1 MTPPPFEPSVA
12 QQTALV
18 EHLVSAVVSDAT
30 GEAQGDVCLG
40 EPPSARYFMESLGPH
55 AVEPGGTAPRY
66 GRTTPDSLGFEF
78 EAANASS
85 VTVKAQASFYYS
97 ALPTRAQQLEWA
109 GDREEPYRLAPLF
122 KRLGVTVGPVEIVL
136 GHEACMRQTLKAEFR
151 HAFAE
156 AVEAALGDPRI
167 DRRVGNDRR
176 ERLVPPAAM
185 EDDTSFEQWLAREVG
200 GDPVAPSP
208 AAHVV
213 VTSRPVASGRLR
225 VTATLQNLATDPV
238 VTVQGRGSNAGRSRR
253 DEARDNALFRAGLE
267 VEGDR
272 LLPIVMD
279 LGADAYRYSGELGA
293 YANNCGIEPRWHN
306 GRLVSVRSVPVP
318 QHDTHRAVARTD
330 ERWGYAALARDP
342 LPVLDDLADEMEAY
356 LDTPAWNTADLQDR
370 PELALRKESD
380 RKAAALEVAR
390 FRDGIAWLRR
400 DSRLLTAFRLANES
414 MTELNTRKRRMSGGW
429 RLFQLVAIVSQLGA
443 LAWREHPQ
451 HLFTPGLWGDDEG
464 VDPTEAATVV
474 WYPTGGGKTEAYLGL
489 VLVCMFY
496 DRTRGKKVGVSAWCR
511 FPLRLLTLQQ
521 TQRQL
526 DVIAAADTVRDRNAD
541 RIREVG
547 GDPGWPFFIGFYAG
561 GGNTPNSLTSDRM
574 LDRLRSSEAERHAY
588 RLVHDCPYCGDRSV
602 HIPPPD
608 PQGLRLQHV
617 CGNDQC
623 GKILPIV
630 VVDTEIYR
638 YLPTVVVGTLDKL
651 ANIGLSDRF
660 GALIGD
666 VDCWCPPHGFGRG
679 GKCHERHAP
688 GHPKSSPRALETPL
702 YDPSPSLEIIDEL
715 HMVNEE
721 LGAFSG
727 HYEGLLAEVQRTL
740 TSRHRPDGRGVRM
753 KVVATT
759 ATIRGEDRQ
768 SEHLFG
774 LRSVVVP
781 LPGPNLDESFYWR
794 LDRSLPL
801 RRFVGVMPTR
811 GTAEMTLVRI
821 LTSAHRALWK
831 LDQRRGLP
839 PALETWPEEELRTV
853 VDLYRTSLTYA
864 TTLVDFGRIRR
875 SLDTQ
880 VNEALRREG
889 FPDLRVAELKGETR
903 LDEVRSVLDDLSSPN
918 GNTGMVVA
926 TSMVSHGVD
935 VDRLNLMLFN
945 GMPRSMA
952 EYIQASSRVGRA
964 YHGLVFMLFNP
975 VRERDRSHYRYH
987 GKFHEYLDRMV
998 EPVAIN
1004 RWSRFAVRRTLPGIL
1019 MGHLLQITNRDWW
1032 RAGNAPGHLHD
1043 LSKMQ
1048 AALRDPSNGGLE
1060 GVQLTE
1066 LLEALHSVFQSDRPE
1081 GQELRS
1087 DLEEMVEHALAS
1099 LRSAGA
1105 SAALAGGNNRG
1116 YRATG
1121 DYLGLECRPMTS
1133 LRDVSEGIPFHIV
1146 SDSRRS

>member
-1 MTPPPFEPSVA
+1 MTNPFKPSVA

-18 EHLVSAVVSDAT
+18 DHLVKAVVSDAT
-30 GEAQGDVCLG
+30 GEAQGDFCLG
-40 EPPSARYFMESLGPH
+40 EPPSARYFMETLGPH
-55 AVEPGGTAPRY
+55 SVEPGGAAPRN

-78 EAANASS
+78 EAENASS
-85 VTVKAQASFYYS
+85 ITVKARASFYY
-97 ALPTRAQQLEWA
+97 AVLPTRTQQLEWA
-109 GDREEPYRLAPLF
+109 GVREEPYRLAPLF
-122 KRLGVTVGPVEIVL
+122 RRLDVSVGPVEVVL
-136 GHEACMRQTLKAEFR
+136 GNAAGLRKALQREFQHEFDR
-151 HAFAE
+151 
-156 AVEAALGDPRI
+156 AVGVALRDPRI
-167 DRRVGNDRR
+167 DRRVGSDRR

-185 EDDTSFEQWLAREVG
+185 TDDDAFEGWLAQKVG
-200 GDPVAPSP
+200 GTPVAPAP

-213 VTSRPVASGRLR
+213 VTSRPVAPGRLR
-225 VTATLQNLATDPV
+225 VTVTLQNLARDPV
-238 VTVQGRGSNAGRSRR
+238 VTVQGRGPNAGRTRR
-253 DEARDNALFRAGLE
+253 DETRDHTLFRAGLE
-267 VEGDR
+267 VGGDR
-272 LLPIVMD
+272 LLPITMD
-279 LGADAYRYSGELGA
+279 LGADAYRYQRELGA
-293 YANNCGIEPRWHN
+293 YANNCGVRVVTHE
-306 GRLVSVRSVPVP
+306 GQLVTVRSVAAPE
-318 QHDTHRAVARTD
+318 HDTYHAVARVD
-330 ERWGYAALARDP
+330 ERWGYEVLASDP

-356 LDTPAWNTADLQDR
+356 LETPVWGTTDLQDQ
-370 PELALRKESD
+370 PELARRKEAD
-380 RKAAALEVAR
+380 RQAAALEVAR
-390 FRDGIAWLRR
+390 FRDGISWLRR
-400 DSRLLTAFRLANES
+400 DRRLLTAFQLANES
-414 MTELNTRKRRMSGGW
+414 MVELNRPQTQPSKGW

-443 LAWREHPQ
+443 LAWREHPPE
-451 HLFTPGLWGDDEG
+451 LFTPGLWGDEED

-496 DRTRGKKVGVSAWCR
+496 DRARGKRIGVSAWCR

-526 DVIAAADTVRDRNAD
+526 DVIAAAETVRDQNAD
-541 RIREVG
+541 RLREVG

-574 LDRLRSSEAERHAY
+574 LDRLRTSEEERNAY
-588 RLVHDCPYCGDRSV
+588 RLVHDCPYCRERSV
-602 HIPPPD
+602 RIPAPD
-608 PQGLRLQHV
+608 PQQLRLKHV
-617 CGNDQC
+617 CGNEQC
-623 GKILPIV
+623 GKVLPIV

-651 ANIGLSDRF
+651 ANIGLSDKF
-660 GALIGD
+660 GALFGD
-666 VDCWCPPHGFGRG
+666 VDCRCPHHGFGRG

-688 GHPKSSPRALETPL
+688 GHPKTPPEPLGTPL
-702 YDPSPSLEIIDEL
+702 YDPSPTLEIIDEL

-740 TSRHRPDGRGVRM
+740 SSRQREDGRRIRM

-781 LPGPNLDESFYWR
+781 LPGPSLEESFYWR
-794 LDRSLPL
+794 LDRDLPL

-831 LDQRRGLP
+831 LDRRQDLP
-839 PALETWPEEELRTV
+839 PTLAAWPEEELSTLV
-853 VDLYRTSLTYA
+853 NLYRTSLTY
-864 TTLVDFGRIRR
+864 TGSLVDFGRIRR

-880 VNEALRREG
+880 VNETLRREG
-889 FPDLRVAELKGETR
+889 FPDLGVAELKGSTR
-903 LDEVRSVLDDLSSPN
+903 LDEVRGVLDDLDDAH
-918 GNTGMVVA
+918 GDTGMVVA

-935 VDRLNLMLFN
+935 VDRLNVMLFY

-952 EYIQASSRVGRA
+952 EYIQASSRVGRK

-1019 MGHLLQITNRDWW
+1019 MGHLLQITNHDWW

-1048 AALRDPSNGGLE
+1048 AAMRNPAGGGLE
-1060 GVQLTE
+1060 GVQLTR
-1066 LLEALHSVFQSDRPE
+1066 LLEALHAVFQSQRPE
-1081 GQELRS
+1081 GEELRS
-1087 DLEEMVEHALAS
+1087 DLEDMVEHALAS

-1105 SAALAGGNNRG
+1105 SASLAGGNSRG

-1121 DYLGLECRPMTS
+1121 DYLGLEYRPMTS
-1133 LRDVSEGIPFHIV
+1133 LRDVSDGIPFHIV
-1146 SDSRRS
+1146 ADGRRS

>member
-1 MTPPPFEPSVA
+1 MTRSSFAPSVA

-18 EHLVSAVVSDAT
+18 DHLVDAVVSDAT

-55 AVEPGGTAPRY
+55 TVEPGGSAPRY

-78 EAANASS
+78 EAENASS
-85 VTVKAQASFYYS
+85 ITVKAKASFYYA
-97 ALPTRAQQLEWA
+97 ALPTRSQQLDWA
-109 GDREEPYRLAPLF
+109 GEREEPYRLAPLF
-122 KRLGVTVGPVEIVL
+122 KRLAVKVGPVDVVL
-136 GHEACMRQTLKAEFR
+136 GHEADLRKVLEGEFR
-151 HAFAE
+151 HAFE
-156 AVEAALGDPRI
+156 EAAKEALRDPRI

-185 EDDTSFEQWLAREVG
+185 ADDVAFERWLGREVG
-200 GDPVAPSP
+200 GEPVVPSP

-213 VTSRPVASGRLR
+213 VTSRPVAPGRLR

-238 VTVQGRGSNAGRSRR
+238 VTVQGRGSNAGRTRR
-253 DEARDNALFRAGLE
+253 DESRDNALFRAGLE
-267 VEGDR
+267 VEGDH

-293 YANNCGIEPRWHN
+293 YANNCGVEPRWHE
-306 GRLVSVRSVPVP
+306 GRLVAVRSVPVP

-330 ERWGYAALARDP
+330 ERWSYATLAADP
-342 LPVLDDLADEMEAY
+342 LPVLDELAEEMEAY
-356 LDTPAWNTADLQDR
+356 LATPAWSTAGLQER
-370 PELALRKESD
+370 PELAQRKETD
-380 RKAAALEVAR
+380 RRAAAMEIAR
-390 FRDGIAWLRR
+390 FRDGVGWLRR
-400 DSRLLTAFRLANES
+400 DRRLLTAFQLANKS
-414 MTELNTRKRRMSGGW
+414 MVELNKRRKRPSRGW

-443 LAWREHPQ
+443 LAWREHPKDA
-451 HLFTPGLWGDDEG
+451 FTPGLWGDEHD
-464 VDPTEAATVV
+464 VDPTEAATVI

-496 DRTRGKKVGVSAWCR
+496 DRARGKTVGVSAWCR

-526 DVIAAADTVRDRNAD
+526 DMVAAAETVRRENAAVLT
-541 RIREVG
+541 EVG
-547 GDPGWPFFIGFYAG
+547 GGPGWPFFIGFYAG

-574 LDRLRSSEAERHAY
+574 IDRLRSSEEERHAY
-588 RLVHDCPYCGDRSV
+588 RLVHDCPYCGERSV
-602 HIPPPD
+602 RIPAPD
-608 PQGLRLQHV
+608 PQRLRLQHV
-617 CGNDQC
+617 CGNDAC
-623 GKILPIV
+623 GKVLPIL

-651 ANIGLSDRF
+651 ANIGLSDKF
-660 GALIGD
+660 GALFGD
-666 VDCWCPPHGFGRG
+666 VDCWCRPHGFGRG

-688 GHPKSSPRALETPL
+688 GHPKIPLEPLGEPL

-740 TSRHRPDGRGVRM
+740 SSRERGDGRGVRM

-781 LPGPNLDESFYWR
+781 LPGPNLEESFYWR
-794 LDRSLPL
+794 LDRDLPL

-831 LDQRRGLP
+831 LDSRQDLP
-839 PALETWPEEELRTV
+839 LALASWPEDELRAV

-880 VNEALRREG
+880 VNETLRREG
-889 FPDLRVAELKGETR
+889 FPDLKVAELKGETR
-903 LDEVRSVLDDLSSPN
+903 LDEVRGVLDDLGSTN
-918 GNTGMVVA
+918 GSTGMVVA

-1004 RWSRFAVRRTLPGIL
+1004 RWSRFAVRKTLPGIL
-1019 MGHLLQITNRDWW
+1019 MGQLLQIANRDWW
-1032 RAGNAPGHLHD
+1032 RAGNAPSHLHD

-1048 AALRDPSNGGLE
+1048 AALRGPSGGGLE
-1060 GVQLTE
+1060 GVQLTD
-1066 LLEALHSVFQSDRPE
+1066 LLQALHSVFQSERPE
-1081 GQELRS
+1081 AQELRT

-1105 SAALAGGNNRG
+1105 SAGLAGGNNRG

-1121 DYLGLECRPMTS
+1121 DYLGLEYRPMTS

>member
-1 MTPPPFEPSVA
+1 MTTPPFEPSVT
-12 QQTALV
+12 QQTVLV
-18 EHLVSAVVSDAT
+18 EHLVNAVVSDAT
-30 GEAQGDVCLG
+30 GEAQGDICLG

-55 AVEPGGTAPRY
+55 TVEPGGVAPRY

-78 EAANASS
+78 EAENSS
-85 VTVKAQASFYYS
+85 SITVKARASFYYA
-97 ALPTRAQQLEWA
+97 ALPTRAQQREWA
-109 GDREEPYRLAPLF
+109 GEREESYRLAPLF
-122 KRLGVTVGPVEIVL
+122 RRLGVTVGPVEIVV
-136 GHEACMRQTLKAEFR
+136 GHETGLRQTLERDFR
-151 HAFAE
+151 HAFDE
-156 AVEAALGDPRI
+156 AVQLALRDPRI
-167 DRRVGNDRR
+167 DRRAGNDRR

-185 EDDTSFEQWLAREVG
+185 TDDTTFEQWLAQEVG
-200 GDPVAPSP
+200 GNAVVPSP

-213 VTSRPVASGRLR
+213 VTSRLVASGRLR
-225 VTATLQNLATDPV
+225 VTVTLQNLATDPV
-238 VTVQGRGSNAGRSRR
+238 VTVQGRGSNAGRTRR
-253 DEARDNALFRAGLE
+253 DEAKDNALFRAGLE

-293 YANNCGIEPRWHN
+293 YANNCGVEPRWHD
-306 GRLVSVRSVPVP
+306 GQLVAVRSVPVP
-318 QHDTHRAVARTD
+318 QHDTHRAVPRTD
-330 ERWGYAALARDP
+330 ERWGYTVLASDP

-356 LDTPAWNTADLQDR
+356 LETPAWSTTDLQDR
-370 PELALRKESD
+370 PELAHRKDAD
-380 RKAAALEVAR
+380 RTAAALEVAR
-390 FRDGIAWLRR
+390 FRDGVGWLRR
-400 DSRLLTAFRLANES
+400 DRRLLTAFQLANES
-414 MTELNTRKRRMSGGW
+414 MVELNQRQKRPSRGW

-443 LAWREHPQ
+443 LAWREHPE

-489 VLVCMFY
+489 VLVSMFY
-496 DRTRGKKVGVSAWCR
+496 DRARGKKVGVSAWCR

-526 DVIAAADTVRDRNAD
+526 DAVAAADTVRSRNAE
-541 RIREVG
+541 RLREVG

-561 GGNTPNSLTSDRM
+561 GGNTPNSLLSDGM
-574 LDRLRSSEAERHAY
+574 LDRLRSSEEARHTY
-588 RLVHDCPYCGDRSV
+588 RLVHDCPYCGERSIR
-602 HIPPPD
+602 IPEPD
-608 PQGLRLQHV
+608 PSRLRLEHV
-617 CGNDQC
+617 CSNEAC
-623 GKILPIV
+623 GKTLPIV

-660 GALIGD
+660 GALLGD
-666 VDCWCPPHGFGRG
+666 VDCWCAPHGFGRG

-688 GHPKSSPRALETPL
+688 GHAKTTPRRLDTPL

-740 TSRHRPDGRGVRM
+740 SSRQRSDGRGVRM

-831 LDQRRGLP
+831 LDRRQDLP
-839 PALETWPEEELRTV
+839 ATVSGWHDDELHAV

-903 LDEVRSVLDDLSSPN
+903 LDEVRGVLDDLGSTN
-918 GNTGMVVA
+918 GSTGMVVA

-1019 MGHLLQITNRDWW
+1019 MGHLLQIANHDWW
-1032 RAGNAPGHLHD
+1032 REGNAPGHLHD

-1048 AALRDPSNGGLE
+1048 AALRDRAGGGLQTVE
-1060 GVQLTE
+1060 LTQ
-1066 LLEALHSVFQSDRPE
+1066 LLEALHTVFQSERPE
-1081 GQELRS
+1081 GEELRR
-1087 DLEEMVEHALAS
+1087 DLVDMVEHALAS

-1105 SAALAGGNNRG
+1105 SAGLAGGNSRG

-1121 DYLGLECRPMTS
+1121 DYLGLEHRPMTS
-1133 LRDVSEGIPFHIV
+1133 LRDVSEGLPFHVV
-1146 SDSRRS
+1146 SDGRRL